1 MENKQKYEDARNGI
15 LKLFETAGGDLLD
28 VAYYIYQEIVSV
40 PGREPELV
48 RFVFEE
54 LERRDSDGKEPVEG
68 VFSKEEKDAYIDT
81 YGKVVDGILEALLK
95 KGVDKESFY
104 SDLWKGIQDNPI
116 LEGEK
121 EKAFA
126 FYFIWIDMRV
136 PYFELEPGIEMDN
149 DEYAG
154 ILEEMSQE
162 IKRAR
167 FILYAPMKQKTEQA
181 SRLIRMLDALGD
193 ERKKAVF
200 FTQILSAFG
209 QMMISDLMSVLEEK
223 EDLVEEEEMD

>member
-1 MENKQKYEDARNGI
+1 MENKQKFEDARAGI
-15 LKLFETAGGDLLD
+15 LKIFETAGGDLLD
-28 VAYYIYQEIVSV
+28 VAYYIYQKIVSV
-40 PGREPELV
+40 PGSEPELIK
-48 RFVFEE
+48 FVFEE
-54 LERRDSDGKEPVEG
+54 LEQRDIDGKESVER
-68 VFSKEEKDAYIDT
+68 VFSKEEKDFYIDT

-95 KGVDKESFY
+95 KEVNKEGFY
-104 SDLWKGIQDNPI
+104 RDLWKGIQENPI

-149 DEYAG
+149 KEYVD
-154 ILEEMSQE
+154 ILEGMDRE

-167 FILYAPMKQKTEQA
+167 FILYAPVKQKTEQA
-181 SRLIRMLDALGD
+181 SRLVHMLDALGD

-209 QMMISDLMSVLEEK
+209 QMMISDLMSILEEK
-223 EDLVEEEEMD
+223 EDLAEEGEPD